1 MKSSAFNAQGSRV
14 IIVVVQVGA
23 VKIYVVGVVDGGAQV
38 KRKEGVK
45 ISLRLSLPQKE
56 KENLKFSP
64 FFWLNSHPF
73 FARPIICRLNLS
85 VSASHIMIYL
95 EKNCIILIPKSNEP
109 RERCWSHAKWHI
121 MQNQGVIFGILIQL
135 PIDETMQNFIN
146 KHTVDLENVQSY
158 KRKGKGR
165 SCRMSS

>member
-45 ISLRLSLPQKE
+45 TSLRLSLPQKE

-64 FFWLNSHPF
+64 FFLVKFTPF
-73 FARPIICRLNLS
+73 LR
-85 VSASHIMIYL
+85 ASDY
-95 EKNCIILIPKSNEP
+95 
-109 RERCWSHAKWHI
+109 
-121 MQNQGVIFGILIQL
+121 MQIKFECVCLTYYDIFWKKI
-135 PIDETMQNFIN
+135 
-146 KHTVDLENVQSY
+146 V
-158 KRKGKGR
+158 
-165 SCRMSS
+165 